1 MASRQMQYYTQSV
14 PRTTR
19 QASNSGA
26 RAHLQQI
33 ASTFKSS
40 SVKSTPC
47 GGCASGTKKN
57 CCGH

>member
-1 MASRQMQYYTQSV
+1 MARTMQYYTQEA
-14 PRTTR
+14 PRATR
-19 QASNSGA
+19 QTSNSGA

-33 ASTFKSS
+33 ASAFKGS

>member
-1 MASRQMQYYTQSV
+1 MTMAKSMQYYASPKAV
-14 PRTTR
+14 R
-19 QASNSGA
+19 QANNGNAA
-26 RAHLQQI
+26 RSHLQQI
-33 ASTFKSS
+33 ASAFKGG